1 MDSAPVLQWLSRQL
15 KTLILPG
22 ALCCAGLTAAVETQP
37 RFELLHLWGSEG
49 EMRAL
54 AAYSDAAKQR
64 GVDWSEHIVFF
75 NFLGVR
81 AMFAKRLAI
90 SQPPSGIFWIGG
102 NSAKQMIDAGLFRPI
117 PTKLENFDFSKSL
130 LPEVYDAIRYRDMI
144 TLVPVGSHIQ
154 NRIFYNQDILDELA
168 IEPPRTWSQFLAV
181 APAVQKAGYYPMI
194 VTDQRWQNRYFF
206 LAILA
211 EKLTADEMRRFLSG
225 NEPVEKYRDAMLA
238 SMEVLMALRPY
249 TNKDIGDLS
258 WDAAIGKVYDKSG
271 FAYILGDFT
280 SALIPKDDGTVLC
293 TEPPGNEYVMWAV
306 DGIALTQSDDPLVIT
321 GQNIL
326 IKVVTDVTNHNNYIA
341 NKGGVSA
348 YVGGESIHLDR
359 CTQASKQAWEQIP
372 EKVFVSSEDWTETLD
387 AFATITMTVW
397 RTPDITVEE
406 AVEQTIA
413 ALNDSRKRHSKR

>member
-1 MDSAPVLQWLSRQL
+1 MGTSPAIQRLCRQL
-15 KTLILPG
+15 KILVL
-22 ALCCAGLTAAVETQP
+22 ATSFCCSGLAAATEAKP
-37 RFELLHLWGSEG
+37 RFELLHLWGSNG

-54 AAYSDAAKQR
+54 AAYSDAAKRR

-90 SQPPSGIFWIGG
+90 SQPPSGLFWIGG
-102 NSAKQMIDAGLFRPI
+102 DSAKQMIDAGLFRPI
-117 PTKLENFDFSKSL
+117 PTKIGDFDFSASL
-130 LPEVYDAIRYRDMI
+130 LPEVYEAIRYRDTI
-144 TLVPVGSHIQ
+144 SLVPVGSHIQ

-168 IEPPRTWSQFLAV
+168 IEPPSTWDQFLAV
-181 APAVQKAGYYPMI
+181 APVVKSAGYYPMI

-211 EKLTADEMRRFLSG
+211 EKLSADEMRRFLSG
-225 NEPVEKYRDAMLA
+225 KEPVEKYRDAMLA
-238 SMEVLMALRPY
+238 SMEVLMALRPF

-293 TEPPGNEYVMWAV
+293 TAPPGNKYVMWAV
-306 DGIALTQSDDPLVIT
+306 DGIALTQSDDPEVIS

-326 IKVVTDVTNHNNYIA
+326 IRVVSDAKNHNQYIA
-341 NKGGVSA
+341 HKGGVSA

-359 CTQASKQAWEQIP
+359 CTQASKQAWDQTP
-372 EKVFVSSEDWTETLD
+372 EKIFVSSEEWTETLD

-397 RTPDITVEE
+397 RRPDITADE

-413 ALNDSRKRHSKR
+413 ALHDSRKRYSKH